1 MNMKS
6 VVPAFG
12 FALLLSTGFAFADE
26 KTIVAKSGETI
37 DIKPVYGAL
46 HCKSILTAT
55 PEVEVL
61 QGPPELKLSVREDM
75 VTPERCQ
82 TKVKGGVVVA
92 TIGEVKQQIDGKV
105 RFRVKYKTKDG
116 TREPGYVY
124 NVSLLPK

>member
-6 VVPAFG
+6 AAPAIG
-12 FALLLSTGFAFADE
+12 FALLLSTGLAFAED
-26 KTIVAKSGETI
+26 KTIVAKSGETV
-37 DIKPVYGAL
+37 DVRPVYGAL
-46 HCKSILTAT
+46 RCRSILVAV

-75 VTPERCQ
+75 VTPQNCQ
-82 TKVKGGVVVA
+82 NKVKGGFVVA
-92 TIGEVKQQIDGKV
+92 TVGEVKQPTEGKLK
-105 RFRVKYKTKDG
+105 FRVKYKTKDG